1 MIDIRDLQLLTA
13 LAQHA
18 HFGRAAAQCGISQP
32 AFSMR
37 IRNLEDRLGTSIVR
51 RGNRYQGM
59 TPEGE
64 AIVERARHILDD
76 VRSLEEEVH
85 ATTGEI
91 SGSLVLAVVPTAA
104 AYAARLSGQLYERHP
119 GIKVRIE
126 TATSI
131 EIQLWID
138 EGRIDAGVTYGDGL
152 SKDILDIQ
160 DLYSETYVLVSPTD
174 MAPRQEGTATWAE
187 AADLPLAL
195 LEPGM
200 LNRRILDSTFSD
212 AGLVPTVISE
222 TNALTT
228 ALVMAKDGQS
238 ATVMPSSL
246 IEIFGPPEGTVTLP
260 LTDPV
265 LIKPMVLVTPNRG
278 GTRPTVAA
286 LKRTAELLHD
296 QI

>member
-1 MIDIRDLQLLTA
+1 MSSSERGIDHVAVLVRDLDAAQTRFESMGFTLTPRA
-13 LAQHA
+13 YHPWGTANHLVQ
-18 HFGRAAAQCGISQP
+18 FGRS
-32 AFSMR
+32 F
-37 IRNLEDRLGTSIVR
+37 
-51 RGNRYQGM
+51 
-59 TPEGE
+59 
-64 AIVERARHILDD
+64 
-76 VRSLEEEVH
+76 
-85 ATTGEI
+85 
-91 SGSLVLAVVPTAA
+91 
-104 AYAARLSGQLYERHP
+104 
-119 GIKVRIE
+119 
-126 TATSI
+126 I
-131 EIQLWID
+131 EIVGVADASKIIAHTEKSFSFSAHSQSTLARR
-138 EGRIDAGVTYGDGL
+138 EGMSMIVFSSTDAKGD
-152 SKDILDIQ
+152 
-160 DLYSETYVLVSPTD
+160 
-174 MAPRQEGTATWAE
+174 TATWAE
-187 AADLPLAL
+187 AADLSLAL

-296 QI
+296 QF